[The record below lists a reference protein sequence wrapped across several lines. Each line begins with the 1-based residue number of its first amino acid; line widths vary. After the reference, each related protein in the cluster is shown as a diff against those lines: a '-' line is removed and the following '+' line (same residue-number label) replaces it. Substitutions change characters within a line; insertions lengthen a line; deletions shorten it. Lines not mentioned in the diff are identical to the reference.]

1 MSGGSMKIKNHIVT
15 QFGVGTS
22 NYLGLDL
29 EDSMVIISVSFFCE
43 VVCISLIWNTTVFE
57 QIYLYASLTQ
67 FRQQPSS
74 CYELS

>member
-1 MSGGSMKIKNHIVT
+1 MKIYNHIVT

-57 QIYLYASLTQ
+57 
-67 FRQQPSS
+67 SS
-74 CYELS
+74 RANLPLHISHAVSPTTILML